1 MILTMIDYKGII
13 ESLKDEEVI
22 NLLQKLGA
30 DRYVEKENEI
40 IFPTICHNAD
50 ASDASM
56 KLYYYKDT
64 HIFYCYTQCQAMS
77 IFTFLK
83 NYYETRGMPYD
94 WYNDIYQVILNCS
107 TFNPNFET
115 TPRYESKIDRYKA
128 KKPAKSL
135 PIYPNEILDV
145 FIKAYPEEWL
155 NDGISK
161 EAMDKFDIR
170 FSISQ
175 NKIIIPHRNVKGE
188 LVGIRG
194 RALDPWE
201 IENVAKYAPVKI
213 EGKWYS
219 HPLSLNLYGLYEN
232 KENII
237 KNGYCILAEG
247 EKSVLQA
254 ESFKRDNCVVAV
266 CGSNF
271 NKYALKIL
279 IHECHP
285 KQIIVAFDN
294 EELPGE
300 FKYKH
305 KLEDLCKKYSN
316 YCTFSYIY
324 DRGELMKLKE
334 SPFDN
339 GEEVFEKLLERS
351 IKVK

>member
-1 MILTMIDYKGII
+1 MIDYKGII
-13 ESLKDEEVI
+13 EQLKDDEVI
-22 NLLQKLGA
+22 ALMQKLGA
-30 DRYVEKENEI
+30 DRYIDKENEI
-40 IFPTICHNAD
+40 IFPTICHNENAEE
-50 ASDASM
+50 ASM

-77 IFTFLK
+77 IFSFLK
-83 NYYETRGMPYD
+83 NYYETRSIEYD
-94 WYNDIYQVILNCS
+94 WYTDVYQVILDCS
-107 TFNPNFET
+107 AFNPEFTT
-115 TPRYESKIDRYKA
+115 TPKYIKKADKYKTQTRMRE
-128 KKPAKSL
+128 L
-135 PIYPNEILDV
+135 PTYNEEILDV
-145 FIKAYPEEWL
+145 FIKKYPQEWL

-161 EAMDKFDIR
+161 EAMDKFGIK

-175 NKIIIPHRNVKGE
+175 NKIIIPHRNINGE

-201 IENVAKYAPVKI
+201 IENVGKYAPVKI

-232 KENII
+232 KENIK

-279 IHECHP
+279 LRECHP

-294 EELPGE
+294 EELPNH
-300 FKYKH
+300 FDYKH
-305 KLEDLCKKYSN
+305 KLEALCKKYSN

-324 DRGELMKLKE
+324 DRGELMGLKQ

-339 GEEVFEKLLERS
+339 GEEVFETLLKRS
-351 IKVK
+351 IRV